1 MAETFKVMKGKLLK
15 SVPMAFL
22 EPHRKQAESN
32 HYQTL
37 ERLNERGGL
46 TAWEMLAV
54 VYDVDF
60 RRINPSI
67 DHEQHLG
74 ALLEIWKMEQ
84 AAIPA
89 SNKEQA

>member
-1 MAETFKVMKGKLLK
+1 MADTFKVMKGKLLK

-22 EPHRKQAESN
+22 EPHRRQAESN

-54 VYDVDF
+54 IYDVEF
-60 RRINPSI
+60 RRINPHI
-67 DHEQHLG
+67 DHEAHLQQKF
-74 ALLEIWKMEQ
+74 EDWQRSQEPK
-84 AAIPA
+84 
-89 SNKEQA
+89 